1 MWQKGNVN
9 SFSTV
14 ICCVLTLIANSR
26 AHICSR
32 IIIIMEYMLYRK
44 KSRQKKKPHTHVIVV
59 RLRRCSR
66 FNLYRGPVNDHIF
79 FYSRFSFFFVF
90 ILLLLLPCLLLPPQS
105 APPDNVYKWHEK
117 NITFKFGRHWQSAIV
132 MFAIAL
138 CELHKAMRE
147 IERERIWRRTM
158 FDSAY
163 GGDLRHLIIYLF
175 FARVGFS
182 FAPV

>member
-1 MWQKGNVN
+1 MSFIRSCRSISAIQILFYFSVIVWQKGNVN

-79 FYSRFSFFFVF
+79 FIPVSRFF
-90 ILLLLLPCLLLPPQS
+90 L
-105 APPDNVYKWHEK
+105 
-117 NITFKFGRHWQSAIV
+117 
-132 MFAIAL
+132 
-138 CELHKAMRE
+138 
-147 IERERIWRRTM
+147 
-158 FDSAY
+158 
-163 GGDLRHLIIYLF
+163 YLF
-175 FARVGFS
+175 CCCCCHAFFCRRRARHQTMYINDMKKISRLNLVDIGNRQS
-182 FAPV
+182 WCSLLHCVNYTKQWER